1 MSLDHRT
8 CRLLRL
14 NNNVTS
20 STAVNAMVAI
30 AAARSSSI
38 SFPKTKNK
46 PSPAS
51 LEVVSVG
58 NMNPTLTN
66 RRRWK
71 WFPLN
76 RKLSAQE
83 GRLAARKKQYCRT
96 PVRLHRPA
104 KLHKYRAFSRSLL
117 EKMLLS
123 RLQELVPTSSLT
135 EACSTSLCT
144 AATNFLTLGLVNA
157 LRCWT
162 SA

>member
-1 MSLDHRT
+1 MRWLPSQLLDHLPSRF
-8 CRLLRL
+8 L
-14 NNNVTS
+14 
-20 STAVNAMVAI
+20 
-30 AAARSSSI
+30 
-38 SFPKTKNK
+38 K
-46 PSPAS
+46 PRISPAFADRAS
-51 LEVVSVG
+51 LGVVSVG

-76 RKLSAQE
+76 GKLTAQE

-96 PVRLHRPA
+96 PVRLPPPSQTSQIPR
-104 KLHKYRAFSRSLL
+104 FSRSLL

-123 RLQELVPTSSLT
+123 RLQELVSTSSLT